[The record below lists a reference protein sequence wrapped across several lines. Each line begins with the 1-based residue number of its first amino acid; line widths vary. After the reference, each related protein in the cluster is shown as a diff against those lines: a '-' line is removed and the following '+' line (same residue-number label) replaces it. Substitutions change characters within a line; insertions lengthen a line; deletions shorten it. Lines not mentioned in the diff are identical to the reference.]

1 MENME
6 DYNELL
12 EGKERPADKVW
23 PLWMSIGL
31 PVLSVCVFIVTLVLL
46 YLLPHR
52 NLNQKPQA
60 RVDCLRVLCILDDYV
75 IKEPDDLDDEVEE
88 GTPI

>member
-60 RVDCLRVLCILDDYV
+60 RVDDYV